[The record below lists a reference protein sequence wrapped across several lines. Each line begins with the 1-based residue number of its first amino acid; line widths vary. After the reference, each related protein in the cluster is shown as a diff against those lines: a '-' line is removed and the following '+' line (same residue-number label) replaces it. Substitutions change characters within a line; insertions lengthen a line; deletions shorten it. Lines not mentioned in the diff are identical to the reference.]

1 MIGDA
6 ALEGLIG
13 ESPCVQI
20 SLPRTDPK
28 MPSWFTRD
36 QVDRIQAALPDGH
49 AVMVELMVCSGPRWG
64 EAAAA
69 VGRERAD
76 GKGNVVDWTRRR
88 LRIIGALDQYGRWKE
103 HPKSS
108 KSRRE
113 VPLPPA
119 VCEDM
124 AALLAGREPEDWV
137 FVATRRSPGKKTFPP
152 VSGANWR
159 KIWYAAIDKANAKI
173 AKENEKLPK
182 GERLE
187 PIPAYDPHDC
197 RHTAASW
204 LVQEGVP
211 LYHVQALLGH
221 GSFATTQRYANSQ
234 ELHQTG

>member
-1 MIGDA
+1 
-6 ALEGLIG
+6 
-13 ESPCVQI
+13 
-20 SLPRTDPK
+20 

-36 QVDRIQAALPDGH
+36 QVDRIQAALHDGH

-64 EAAAA
+64 EAAA

-88 LRIIGALDQYGRWKE
+88 LRITGGARPVRPVEGTPQVVQVPAGGAAAAGGVRGHGR
-103 HPKSS
+103 
-108 KSRRE
+108 
-113 VPLPPA
+113 
-119 VCEDM
+119 
-124 AALLAGREPEDWV
+124 AAGWPGAGGLV

-159 KIWYAAIDKANAKI
+159 KIWYAAIDKANARI
-173 AKENEKLPK
+173 AKENERLPK

-221 GSFATTQRYANSQ
+221 ESFATTQRYANSQ